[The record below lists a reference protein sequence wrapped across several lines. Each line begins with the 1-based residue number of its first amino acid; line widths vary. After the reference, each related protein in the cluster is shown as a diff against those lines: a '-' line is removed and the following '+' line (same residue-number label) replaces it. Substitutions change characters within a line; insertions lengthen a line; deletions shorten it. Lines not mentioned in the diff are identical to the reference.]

1 MVWIS
6 NHVDEGKRVNMKKNK
21 DGEPESDGQL
31 KKKLRDTTRVF
42 ENALKRGALRR
53 AKYILRLY
61 VTGSSARSLRAVH
74 NLKKICEEHFPNDY
88 DLEVIDIY
96 KDPTAARDEQIIAAP
111 TLVKKLPTPLRKFV
125 GDLSN
130 TQKILVGLD
139 IYKRQD
145 PNDQLN
151 SART

>member
-1 MVWIS
+1 MA
-6 NHVDEGKRVNMKKNK
+6 KRKNDDSK
-21 DGEPESDGQL
+21 QNNNGE
-31 KKKLRDTTRVF
+31 LRGRFRSATAAF
-42 ENALKRGALRR
+42 EEALKVSPIRR

-61 VTGSSARSLRAVH
+61 VTGSSGRSLKAVS

-96 KDPTAARDEQIIAAP
+96 ENPSAAREEQIIAAP
-111 TLVKKLPTPLRKFV
+111 TLVKQLPKPLRKFV

-139 IYKRQD
+139 IYRRQEA
-145 PNDQLN
+145 NDQL
-151 SART
+151 SGT